1 MAKNFSQNAQI
12 PDTYF
17 APAARASTTELNH
30 SIKAVSSSPVVEGLL
45 SIVQG
50 VLAVLNEQRQIVT
63 VNDALLRMLG
73 VKKPEEVIGLRPGE
87 ALHCIHANEAPGG
100 CGTGQYCA
108 SCGAAIAIVA
118 SLESNQAA
126 DQKCIASVIDNGIQ
140 TDLCLKVSSVPISL
154 KGSRF
159 LLLFLNDI
167 TQNERWAALE
177 RAFLHDISNIV
188 FAIRGTCDFLSAENA
203 PDLQPTI
210 EKLKS
215 MSRRL
220 AKEVDIQRLLCQM
233 EYGEYRKIE
242 EIVTVDQILSEIRD
256 LLDNHTITNRKQFI
270 VENRAGGVLKTDP
283 TLLLRILTNML
294 INAFEATPKGG
305 KVQLSITRKEK
316 EIIFSVWN
324 QTSIPENIA
333 GRIFQ
338 RYFTTKKGVGRGLGT
353 YSIKLFGEKHLGGKV
368 GFQSSKKKGTT
379 FYLSLPE

>member
-1 MAKNFSQNAQI
+1 M
-12 PDTYF
+12 
-17 APAARASTTELNH
+17 
-30 SIKAVSSSPVVEGLL
+30 
-45 SIVQG
+45 
-50 VLAVLNEQRQIVT
+50 
-63 VNDALLRMLG
+63 
-73 VKKPEEVIGLRPGE
+73 
-87 ALHCIHANEAPGG
+87 
-100 CGTGQYCA
+100 
-108 SCGAAIAIVA
+108 VA
-118 SLESNQAA
+118 SLETTQPAE
-126 DQKCIASVIDNGIQ
+126 QKCVATIRHKGVQ
-140 TDLCLKVSSVPISL
+140 TDLCLKVSSVPISVE
-154 KGSRF
+154 GSRF

-210 EKLKS
+210 EELKS

-220 AKEVDIQRLLCQM
+220 AKEGDIQRLLCQM

-242 EIVTVDQILSEIRD
+242 ETVAVDQILSEIHD
-256 LLDNHTITNRKQFI
+256 LLDNHTITNGKQFI
-270 VENRAGGVLKTDP
+270 VEKRAEGALKTDP

-294 INAFEATPKGG
+294 INALEATPKGG
-305 KVQLSITRKEK
+305 KVQLRITREEK

-324 QTSIPENIA
+324 QTSIPEDIV